1 MNKEET
7 KQAWK
12 EFWKRVSETPTS
24 TFIESR
30 VELLQKLD
38 SIMRCMN
45 DEECYM
51 TWILTVPDEAT
62 KEDFEDIAGDDEF
75 FDEVLELFLRLFAWY
90 KSTE

>member
-1 MNKEET
+1 MEMKIYKALEHID
-7 KQAWK
+7 A
-12 EFWKRVSETPTS
+12 VDASTPSVTS
-24 TFIESR
+24 FVESR
-30 VELLQKLD
+30 VILLKKLD

>member
-1 MNKEET
+1 MTIPTYKELAKIHGIEINEP
-7 KQAWK
+7 A
-12 EFWKRVSETPTS
+12 TS

-38 SIMRCMN
+38 SIMRNMN

-62 KEDFEDIAGDDEF
+62 TEDFEDIAGDDEF